1 MTAGKKEAMKK
12 PSVFALA
19 FASLLLAC
27 NLGAGEMQIRD
38 VARPAG
44 QRDNQL
50 QSIGL
55 VVGLA
60 GTGDTQQTEFTQQ
73 ALANWLSNMGV
84 SADST
89 IKSRNVAV
97 VLVSAQLKPFLKNGD
112 KMDVL
117 VSSMGDATS
126 LAGGTLVQVPLKGA
140 DGKVYAVAQG
150 AVSVGDQMGGR
161 LGSLISS
168 AGYKTAGRVPSGA
181 IIENE
186 VPATVVG
193 DDNRIEYV
201 LRTPDLSSAAR
212 MAMAINDTFV
222 KLKPDYAGIATAKDA
237 KTVDVEIRADF
248 RDYPVEFMAAVE
260 QIEFNPEEMGDKVVV
275 NERTGTVVIGFK
287 VAIDTCAVAH
297 GNLNVNVR
305 TTNQT
310 SQPAWFQPGASALYY
325 NNQNINVKGGG
336 GNLVT
341 LPESATVQ
349 DLVSALNA
357 VGASPR
363 DLIAILQAIK
373 EAGALHGDLEIL

>member
-1 MTAGKKEAMKK
+1 MTAGKKDAMKR
-12 PSVFALA
+12 PAFVLA
-19 FASLLLAC
+19 WLLLAST
-27 NLGAGEMQIRD
+27 LSAGVMQIRD

-60 GTGDTQQTEFTQQ
+60 GTGDTQQTAFTQQ
-73 ALANWLSNMGV
+73 ALANWLSNMGL
-84 SADST
+84 SADAT

-97 VLVSAQLKPFLKNGD
+97 VLVSAELKPFMKNGD

-181 IIENE
+181 LIENE

-193 DDNRIEYV
+193 EDNRIEYI

-237 KTVDVEIRADF
+237 KTVDVEIPADF

-260 QIEFNPEEMGDKVVV
+260 QVEFNPEEMGDKVVV

-305 TTNQT
+305 TTNQY

-336 GNLVT
+336 GNLVA